1 MHFQDLSSIT
11 CLPVA
16 PNSVILGGRQSKI
29 VQMDLV
35 TQKEQRLVCFFAFFL
50 FKKRQVNI

>member
-50 FKKRQVNI
+50 FKKKQVNI